1 MANDDHD
8 LNTTEGHERFNAAVF
23 GTNVGST
30 DGGHKASSH
39 LVASLVGGAS
49 AAKQSSA
56 SNSAASNANG
66 LAAVAVAGSA
76 ASSSDD
82 QSGQTI
88 GAAVLKYK
96 SLIWSTADTLLGCGI
111 KSSDFPRYMAPFF
124 ALALVESRIK
134 RLRTEKLQEYVAVTG
149 RPFDDNDL
157 NHVQWLQS
165 NIQNEGY
172 GYHPDI
178 ARLGIGIA
186 DLVRVKTGNFVV
198 QLESYLKQFDPE
210 TRRLLGVDYAP
221 GQPKFL
227 DIKGVSYD
235 LASRPND
242 PLFSFCAGS
251 GATTPGWAA
260 VDLID
265 FDNSEVTTLEEHIKR
280 MWADI
285 SAETAGEQYTPKDV
299 IELAC
304 SLGIEARRPN
314 TDASQICDVYDMA
327 CGGGNFVFAGEEALR
342 REFPGLSVR
351 VRGQELND
359 ALYALAALE
368 ARFRPD
374 AKIEWGN
381 TLTHDHFLGSKF
393 GFIVA
398 NPPYGVDWK
407 AYASEIKKS
416 NCGRFDR
423 SRMPPTS
430 DGQLL
435 FLQHAVFHLEENG
448 VGAIVHSGS
457 TLFSGDAGG
466 GESETRRWLFQEQD
480 VVEAIVQLPKNEFF
494 NTGIST
500 YLWILNRNKP
510 ADRKGKVLMIN
521 AEACFKKLRKNLNMK
536 NCEIDMANRVRV
548 LDCFKSF
555 TDSDISKVMPVDDL
569 LYNKVTLEL
578 HRHDEDGR
586 AVKKAMVIDSASV
599 KQVMTDGD
607 VWTLDASSRL
617 MKNGTAATATTS
629 IATTAI
635 TASAAN
641 TDGTP
646 ATDSNATND
655 ATATNE
661 TIAESVGAPE
671 PYVAKVDVACLSE
684 AVKDSEF
691 LSVELTN
698 GTVWSMQREEHR
710 VQEIK
715 PTGEVVEHGFGVVIA
730 KLKIAKAKG
739 IESLRLEV
747 SVEPFIETDTET
759 IPYTANNHSDSP
771 SGNDLH
777 IDDFISKW
785 VRDPSKVKSKVVGSE
800 ANFNRIFPKVDNA
813 RSLVDILTELDSVD
827 TELLKS
833 NAVIN
838 SLLRVAK

>member
-1 MANDDHD
+1 MANDEHD
-8 LNTTEGHERFNAAVF
+8 LNTTEGYERFNTAVF
-23 GTNVGST
+23 GKNAGST
-30 DGGHKASSH
+30 DGGDKSSSHSVASSR
-39 LVASLVGGAS
+39 AGAS
-49 AAKQSSA
+49 GAKQSPK
-56 SNSAASNANG
+56 SNSTASNANG
-66 LAAVAVAGSA
+66 LAASMVVGSA
-76 ASSSDD
+76 ASLSDD
-82 QSGQTI
+82 QSVQTI

-96 SLIWSTADTLLGCGI
+96 SLIWGTADTLRGTGV
-111 KSSDFPRYMAPFF
+111 KESDYPRYMAPFF

-149 RPFDDNDL
+149 RPFDDNDV
-157 NHVQWLQS
+157 NHVQWLQA

-235 LASRPND
+235 LSSRPND
-242 PLFSFCAGS
+242 PLFTFCAGV
-251 GATTPGWAA
+251 GTTPGWAA
-260 VDLID
+260 VDLVD

-351 VRGQELND
+351 VRGQELDD

-407 AYASEIKKS
+407 AFAADIKKS
-416 NCGRFDR
+416 NCGRF
-423 SRMPPTS
+423 SSERMPPTS

-494 NTGIST
+494 NTGIAT

-510 ADRKGKVLMIN
+510 VERKGKVLMIN
-521 AEACFKKLRKNLNMK
+521 AEACFKKLKKNLNMK
-536 NCEIDMANRVRV
+536 NCEIDMANRIRI

-555 TDSDISKVMPVDDL
+555 ADSDISKVMRVDDL

-578 HRHDEDGR
+578 HRHDEEGR
-586 AVKKAMVIDSASV
+586 AVKKATAIDAATV
-599 KQVMTDGD
+599 KQVTTDGD

-617 MKNGTAATATTS
+617 LKNGTAVTAS
-629 IATTAI
+629 ATTASD
-635 TASAAN
+635 TAIGGSTEGATT
-641 TDGTP
+641 TDT
-646 ATDSNATND
+646 S
-655 ATATNE
+655 ATNE
-661 TIAESVGAPE
+661 AIAESVGAPE
-671 PYVAKVDVACLSE
+671 AYVAKVDVACLSD

-698 GTVWSMQREEHR
+698 GTVWRMQREEHR
-710 VQEIK
+710 VHEIK

-739 IESLRLEV
+739 VESLRWEV
-747 SVEPFIETDTET
+747 SVDPFIETDTET
-759 IPYTANNHSDSP
+759 IPFSSVSSEMNSE
-771 SGNDLH
+771 NDQ
-777 IDDFISKW
+777 IISDFIAQW
-785 VRDPSKVKSKVVGSE
+785 VTDPSIIKSKSTGSQI
-800 ANFNRIFPKVDNA
+800 NFNQIFQRKNSFLSVGEVLQA
-813 RSLVDILTELDSVD
+813 LLLVDS
-827 TELLKS
+827 ELLECSKDME
-833 NAVIN
+833 
-838 SLLRVAK
+838 SLWFGGSI